1 MLGSLLLASHAQTAL
16 EPPAALE
23 PVQEQPRSALGL
35 KIYAFG
41 LQKSGSTVMTVAL
54 AAGMGVTL
62 STESA
67 QACCCGQDTSCYGN
81 LTAQECA
88 DSTNIVAPLFGGSAD
103 TYVRQCGGLLRRTM
117 LHKADDMMWQAESLM
132 NGLGTALGVDMQYVY
147 LVRHPLYNIRSL
159 LSWCSP
165 NMEDCTQTLQAEL
178 EKGGGNALY
187 LRIFSKEA
195 DDGTSQLAA
204 TPLDL
209 AETWKRA
216 AQVYLNRNTRFASIL
231 RYEDVLT
238 NPVLALTRVS
248 DAIYKR
254 HFGDSMTASAQLN
267 ATAIMRS
274 LTGGNLT
281 DEVGDYEHDDY
292 INLFSDSVTEQIL
305 TMCAPEMEALGYTR
319 DGIALNEDWRQR
331 LNYPVVLTQD
341 SSAGGVAAVARG
353 ASKVLSALTM
363 ALDAVAPDS
372 RY

>member
-1 MLGSLLLASHAQTAL
+1 MLASFLLASPAQTAL

-23 PVQEQPRSALGL
+23 PLSMLGL

-62 STESA
+62 NTESV

-88 DSTNIVAPLFGGSAD
+88 DHHNIVAPLFGGSAE
-103 TYVRQCGGLLRRTM
+103 TYVRQCGDHLRRTM
-117 LHKADDMMWQAESLM
+117 LHKADDMIWQADSLM

-159 LSWCSP
+159 LSWCAP
-165 NMEDCTQTLQAEL
+165 NIGDCPQTLQAEL
-178 EKGGGNALY
+178 DRGGGNALY
-187 LRIFSKEA
+187 LRIFSKEG
-195 DDGTSQLAA
+195 DDGTAQLAA
-204 TPLDL
+204 TPLGL

-238 NPVLALTRVS
+238 DPVLALTRVS

-254 HFGDSMTASAQLN
+254 HFGDSMTAAAKLN
-267 ATAIMRS
+267 ATAIMTS

-292 INLFSDSVTEQIL
+292 VNLFSESVTEQIL
-305 TMCAPEMEALGYTR
+305 TICAPEMEALGYTR

-341 SSAGGVAAVARG
+341 SAVGGVAAVARG